1 MKKLR
6 LFTLSAALSAFAF
19 TSFSAAYACDGKNH
33 DKTNAS
39 TTGKKQEKKAEEAA
53 PPGTNQKSDQKS

>member
-1 MKKLR
+1 MKKLV
-6 LFTLSAALSAFAF
+6 LSTVLTAFAA

-39 TTGKKQEKKAEEAA
+39 ATGKKQEKKAEEAA
-53 PPGTNQKSDQKS
+53 PPKPDQKS

>member
-1 MKKLR
+1 MKKLV
-6 LFTLSAALSAFAF
+6 LSTVLTAFAA

-39 TTGKKQEKKAEEAA
+39 AAGAKKQDKKADEAA
-53 PPGTNQKSDQKS
+53 PKTDQKS

>member
-1 MKKLR
+1 MKKVIL
-6 LFTLSAALSAFAF
+6 TVALAAFAA

-53 PPGTNQKSDQKS
+53 PPKSDQKS